1 MDSLFAVYADY
12 CDKNFQARFPDGEVL
27 ESIERR
33 ECTIVSV
40 AFYSESTHYCQCSN
54 VFPRQLCRFSHG
66 GGCYTGLMGF
76 WIGELS
82 IHKRW

>member
-1 MDSLFAVYADY
+1 MDSLFAVYVDY

-54 VFPRQLCRFSHG
+54 VFPRQLCRFFTEG
-66 GGCYTGLMGF
+66 GVILG
-76 WIGELS
+76 
-82 IHKRW
+82 